1 METTAVIMLL
11 AGLLLGLLVGAF
23 AALQVARAKT
33 SALESAGQAAL
44 AEARTE
50 AASARAE
57 VANVRA
63 DASKAWNQM
72 SEVRADLERA
82 KAETERARTEAALV
96 RAEVSDAETQV
107 AQANALTAQ
116 ALGEKADVQARLTG
130 MTAERDAAIR
140 RAEELAADRESIENR
155 FKVLSHETLE
165 KQGKQADVVAEAR
178 LKATADLMTPVAESL
193 KLMNDRINQ
202 VERERASATAEMR
215 EQINS
220 VLVTSENLRRETN
233 SLVSALRKPQVRGT
247 WGETQLKRVAELAGM
262 VERCDF
268 DLQTS
273 TTTEDGTLRPDMKV
287 NLADGKCLFVD
298 SKVPLSAFLDAYEA
312 ADDSLRDAHLATFA
326 RHVRTHIDQ
335 LSSKQYWKLEK
346 NTPEFTILFMPSEA
360 FLQAAHEQMPDLH
373 EYAARKNITLA
384 TPSILIPLLRAVA
397 HGWQQAALAE
407 SAAQV
412 AELGRELYER
422 LGTMGEHLDRVG
434 KGLTSA
440 VGAYNKAV
448 GSLESRVMVT
458 ARKFKDL
465 QVTSKPLTSPKAVET
480 NPKPLTAAELTAGP
494 EPEAP
499 RQARPTQELASA
511 EDTPTPSE
519 PSEASAFP
527 ERAHLTRQQP
537 TLDEL
542 VEDQSSVLPLD
553 ARRRTS

>member
-1 METTAVIMLL
+1 MDTTSIVMLL
-11 AGLLLGLLVGAF
+11 AGLAVGLLVGVATSAF
-23 AALQVARAKT
+23 VARARRA
-33 SALESAGQAAL
+33 ALEASGQSAVS
-44 AEARTE
+44 E
-50 AASARAE
+50 ARAE
-57 VANVRA
+57 AATLRA
-63 DASKAWNQM
+63 DAAKAWNQM

-82 KAETERARTEAALV
+82 RAEAERMRAEAATV
-96 RAEVSDAETQV
+96 RADVADAQTQV
-107 AQANALTAQ
+107 AQANAQTAQ

-130 MTAERDAAIR
+130 VIAERDAAVA

-155 FKVLSHETLE
+155 FKVLSHESLE
-165 KQGKQADVVAEAR
+165 RQGKQADAAAEAR
-178 LKATADLMTPVAESL
+178 LRATADLMTPVAESL
-193 KLMNDRINQ
+193 KLMNERINQ

-268 DLQTS
+268 DVQTS
-273 TTTEDGTLRPDMKV
+273 TTTEDGVQRPDMRV
-287 NLADGKCLFVD
+287 NLADGKVLFVD

-312 ADDSLRDAHLATFA
+312 TDDNLRDAHLATFA

-373 EYAARKNITLA
+373 EYAARRNITLA
-384 TPSILIPLLRAVA
+384 TPSILIPMLRAVA

-412 AELGRELYER
+412 AELGRELHER
-422 LGTMGEHLDRVG
+422 LARMGQHFDGVG
-434 KGLTSA
+434 RGLAQA
-440 VGAYNKAV
+440 VRAYNSTL

-458 ARKFKDL
+458 ARRFNDL
-465 QVTSKPLTSPKAVET
+465 QVTHTELPPGKPVQET
-480 NPKPLTAAELTAGP
+480 PRPLTAPELTSAPDSTAAAGGT
-494 EPEAP
+494 A
-499 RQARPTQELASA
+499 AL
-511 EDTPTPSE
+511 
-519 PSEASAFP
+519 P
-527 ERAHLTRQQP
+527 ERSELHRTQP

-542 VEDQSSVLPLD
+542 VAPETLPPTGHD
-553 ARRRTS
+553 ARRSS

>member
-1 METTAVIMLL
+1 MDTTSLVLL
-11 AGLLLGLLVGAF
+11 LTGLALGLLVGAL
-23 AALQVARAKT
+23 AAWQVARARR
-33 SALESAGQAAL
+33 AELESAGQATL
-44 AEARTE
+44 AEARSE
-50 AASARAE
+50 AAAARTE
-57 VANVRA
+57 VANVRT
-63 DASKAWNQM
+63 DAAKAWNQV
-72 SEVRADLERA
+72 SEMRADVERA
-82 KAETERARTEAALV
+82 KAETERARTEAATV
-96 RAEVSDAETQV
+96 RASISDAETQV

-116 ALGEKADVQARLTG
+116 ALSEKADVQAQLTG
-130 MTAERDAAIR
+130 MTAQRDAAVK

-155 FKVLSHETLE
+155 FKVLSSETLE
-165 KQGKQADVVAEAR
+165 KQGKQADAAAEAR

-215 EQINS
+215 EQIKS
-220 VLVTSENLRRETN
+220 VLTTSENLRRETN
-233 SLVSALRKPQVRGT
+233 SLVTALRKPQVRGT

-287 NLADGKCLFVD
+287 NLADGKVLFVD

-312 ADDSLRDAHLATFA
+312 ADDNLRDAHLATFA

-373 EYAARKNITLA
+373 DYAARKNITLA

-422 LGTMGEHLDRVG
+422 LGKMGQHFDGVG
-434 KGLTSA
+434 RGLTQA
-440 VGAYNKAV
+440 VKAYNSTL

-458 ARKFKDL
+458 ARKFNEL
-465 QVTSKPLTSPKAVET
+465 EVTHSELPQGKAVKET
-480 NPKPLTAAELTAGP
+480 PRPLTATELTRALDADDEPAELEAGPSAASSELPEQAELTRP
-494 EPEAP
+494 EP
-499 RQARPTQELASA
+499 S
-511 EDTPTPSE
+511 
-519 PSEASAFP
+519 
-527 ERAHLTRQQP
+527 
-537 TLDEL
+537 LDEL
-542 VEDQSSVLPLD
+542 LD
-553 ARRRTS
+553 AQPPVVELEQRRRSS